1 MGTKTF
7 NPYKHKLAQA
17 VALGVLALSAN
28 QAQAVNYTF
37 SDLGTVSGPY
47 AGMTVSGI
55 NNPGQVI
62 GGDGVTPYV
71 WTGDIASPLDTQPD
85 MDLTSGA
92 AINDS
97 GQTAGSNYSIALDRG
112 YPIRWSGSSATVVD
126 TLGGGFI
133 SAALAINNSGQ
144 MAGASWYGSSFHPV
158 RWDGGAIT
166 ELDTLGGSAGAGG
179 GINDA
184 GVVVGQSR
192 ITNDDANHATLW
204 IGTAATDL
212 GTLGGTGST
221 ANDINN
227 NGQIVGWG
235 NDINDISDHAILWN
249 GVNAIPQDLG
259 TLGGD
264 YSAAQAI
271 NDLSQI
277 VGSSTLVD
285 GSTHAVLWDA
295 KTGLIDLNTYL
306 PADLASAGWVM
317 TYGLDINNGGV
328 IIGYLSNTADPSL
341 AAAFKLTPTTVP
353 VPGAV
358 WLFASAL
365 ASFAG
370 MKRRK
375 MGWRFNPLRG
385 L

>member
-1 MGTKTF
+1 MNTKIF
-7 NPYKHKLAQA
+7 KPAKNKLAQA
-17 VALGVLALSAN
+17 VALGILAFAAN
-28 QAQAVNYTF
+28 QSQATDYTF

-71 WTGDIASPLDTQPD
+71 WTGDVASPLDTQPD

-92 AINDS
+92 AINDL
-97 GQTAGSNYSIALDRG
+97 GQTAGSNYSIAQDRG
-112 YPIRWSGSSATVVD
+112 YPIRWNGSSATVVD

-144 MAGASWYGSSFHPV
+144 MVGASWFGSSFHPV
-158 RWDGGAIT
+158 RWDGNTIT
-166 ELDTLGGSAGAGG
+166 ELDTLGGSAGVGG

-184 GVVVGQSR
+184 GIVVGQSR

-204 IGTAATDL
+204 IGAAATDL

-227 NGQIVGWG
+227 KDQIVGWG

-249 GVNAIPQDLG
+249 GLNATPQDLG

-271 NDLSQI
+271 NDFSQI

-285 GSTHAVLWDA
+285 GSTHAVLWD
-295 KTGLIDLNTYL
+295 TTSNLIDLNAYL
-306 PADLASAGWVM
+306 PAELSTAGWVM
-317 TYGLDINNGGV
+317 TYGFGINNSGV
-328 IIGYLSNTADPSL
+328 IVGYLSNTADTSL

-358 WLFASAL
+358 WLFGSAL
-365 ASFAG
+365 AGFMG

-375 MGWRFNPLRG
+375 Q
-385 L
+385 